1 VRAWIE
7 GFDVA
12 TVRLDDEIYV
22 PMGQEAQPV
31 IGLMLDARSAGSNE
45 VEGRPWPSRPIRTPL
60 RCATDRL
67 GFEGPPGAVDDSA
80 QPVAVGGPV
89 P

>member
-1 VRAWIE
+1 M
-7 GFDVA
+7 A

-22 PMGQEAQPV
+22 PMGQESQPV
-31 IGLMLDARSAGSNE
+31 IGLMLDDRSAGSNE

-67 GFEGPPGAVDDSA
+67 GFVPDDNGDASTEAVPLAGPAP
-80 QPVAVGGPV
+80 
-89 P
+89 